1 MKTVSLIIAL
11 ALLLGTHFVS
21 ADTVIEFKYNNTM
34 SQLLTNGTIA
44 RINSRGSD
52 TYMIV
57 DFNTGT
63 VFSIMPKDKQIT
75 NLSSLV
81 PSISGFETPKI
92 RLDIKAAGPG
102 PVIAGYKT
110 KQYRLS
116 SGGELCGTVFASME
130 ALTGSAIE
138 HMFGALKT
146 LADSHLESMGG
157 FAMVLPPCDLAK
169 IRLVEK
175 LQYIGAPMRILDT
188 QGNTESEIT
197 KIMKQAGVDPN
208 DYAFP
213 TGYRKVSMDERID
226 HVLSRN
232 TQTESKPKSRAEIQY
247 EMRELRRKG
256 KLTPQEQDQVRRYR
270 EMLRQRQ

>member
-1 MKTVSLIIAL
+1 MKTISLISTVTLLFCAL
-11 ALLLGTHFVS
+11 SAS
-21 ADTVIEFKYNNTM
+21 ADTVIEFKYNNTK
-34 SQLLTNGTIA
+34 SQLLTNGKMA
-44 RINSRGSD
+44 RINSRGND
-52 TYMIV
+52 DYMIV

-63 VFSIMPKDKQIT
+63 VFSVIPKDKQIT

-81 PSISGFETPKI
+81 PSISGFETPEI

-116 SGGELCGTVFASME
+116 SGGEICGTVFASVD
-130 ALTGSAIE
+130 ALNGSTIE
-138 HMFGALKT
+138 QMFGALKT
-146 LADSHLESMGG
+146 LADSHLESLGG
-157 FAMVLPPCDLAK
+157 FAMVLPQCDLAK

-175 LQYIGAPMRILDT
+175 LRYIGAPMRIVDT
-188 QGNTESEIT
+188 DGNTESEIS
-197 KIMKQAGVDPN
+197 KIIKQAGVNPN

-213 TGYRKVSMDERID
+213 PSYRMVSMDERID

-247 EMRELRRKG
+247 EIRELRRKG
-256 KLTPQEQDQVRRYR
+256 MLTPDEKEQLKQYR
-270 EMLRQRQ
+270 AMLRRK